1 MTNKQKVFSVIMQR
15 KLISVKDLEE
25 ILKLNRVSILK
36 AIYLLIV
43 EREIKYITLEGTR
56 YFLIKKKK

>member
-1 MTNKQKVFSVIMQR
+1 MQR

>member
-15 KLISVKDLEE
+15 KLISIKDLEE
-25 ILKLNRVSILK
+25 ILKLNRISILK